1 MTQKANL
8 NDMKKTMSEVAQAL
22 EQRTSFHDV
31 RRLLEGKPDQ
41 SELTHLLQQRV
52 SFDEMKSYVQQA
64 TAGSYTPQQENMD
77 EEMRRLS
84 RKVDETVR
92 DLEGK
97 LDQRAVVSNSVGAS
111 ELTRLE

>member
-1 MTQKANL
+1 
-8 NDMKKTMSEVAQAL
+8 MSEVAQAL

-31 RRLLEGKPDQ
+31 RRLLEGKPDH

-64 TAGSYTPQQENMD
+64 AGSYSPQQENLA

-97 LDQRAVVSNSVGAS
+97 LDQRAAASSSVGAT